1 MADVTI
7 SELAKVVGVDVDK
20 LLSQVK
26 DAGLPHKKADEII
39 SNDDKNTLLQS
50 LRGSHGEGEAQLL
63 QARLR

>member
-7 SELAKVVGVDVDK
+7 SELAKVVGVDVSK

-39 SNDDKNTLLQS
+39 
-50 LRGSHGEGEAQLL
+50 
-63 QARLR
+63 

>member
-26 DAGLPHKKADEII
+26 GRRLTA
-39 SNDDKNTLLQS
+39 Q
-50 LRGSHGEGEAQLL
+50 EG
-63 QARLR
+63 RRNYF